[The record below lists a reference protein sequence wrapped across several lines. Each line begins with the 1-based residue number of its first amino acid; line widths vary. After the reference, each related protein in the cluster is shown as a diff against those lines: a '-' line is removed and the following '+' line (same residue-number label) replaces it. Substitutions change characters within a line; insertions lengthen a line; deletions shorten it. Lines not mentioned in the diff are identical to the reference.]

1 MKFQNLN
8 QYFSISKLSV
18 GKRLTLLTGIT
29 ALALL
34 VIASLAAF
42 ALTYATR
49 SAGDLHRQ
57 VENQA
62 NLSELIRTIDTG
74 VVETLNGL
82 NSGSMIWSEADQRM
96 QDARQS
102 FMQNW
107 QLLQEKVKDQ
117 SLEQQSKF
125 QDMQKT
131 VSGVTSI
138 FDQFSSMGTNQSRP
152 ALELFLLNDL
162 GYLLDPFRTATKNY
176 ADIMQQSAQAQYENT
191 QTTLSTSAIVGTALI
206 LLSIAGSLILARF
219 ILGSIL
225 IPVNA
230 IAGTVSKVQQGDT
243 DARTNIQGTDEL
255 SRLGAALDQLLNEK
269 VATLIQAEKENEVL
283 NNSVIELLEGTAKL
297 SDKDLT
303 TRLTVREDITG
314 PVADALNMVTKE
326 TSEALGKIT
335 HISKAVGVY
344 SVMVDEQTHKVVHVA
359 AEERAVIE
367 DTINKLESLSR
378 QMNLIAK
385 WCQSCNQIAKT
396 TAETTDKAYE
406 AVGNTVESMGE
417 IRESISETEKR
428 IKRLSERSQ
437 EISGII
443 DIINN
448 IAERTHVLALN
459 ASMQAAAAGEAGR
472 GFAVVADEVQRLA
485 ESSRNATSQISA
497 LVRNIQTETADA
509 VDNMNSSITQVVSGS
524 KRATQAGEQMQE
536 TQKTATDLLDAV
548 EKIARSSLTQ
558 AKEAQLVR
566 TQADSIEKSTHVTD
580 QELKR
585 QSLHTER
592 LRTASTL
599 LQQTVEV
606 FRIPEA
612 ALLQVNMP
620 ELLQSIPEEEP
631 AATPA
636 KNNEPT
642 IPSSYIRPS
651 SKEGLKQAS

>member
-1 MKFQNLN
+1 MKFQRLN
-8 QYFSISKLSV
+8 HFFSIEKLSV
-18 GKRLTLLTGIT
+18 GKRLTLLTGVT

-34 VIASLAAF
+34 VVASLAAF

-49 SAGDLHRQ
+49 SAGELHNQ

-96 QDARQS
+96 NEARS
-102 FMQNW
+102 NFMQNW
-107 QLLQEKVKDQ
+107 QLLVDKVQEQSADQ
-117 SLEQQSKF
+117 QARF
-125 QDMQKT
+125 QAMEST
-131 VSGVTSI
+131 VNGVISI
-138 FDQFSSMGTNQSRP
+138 FDQFNDMGTNQSRP

-162 GYLLDPFRTATKNY
+162 GYLLDPFRAATKNY
-176 ADIMQQSAQAQYENT
+176 ADLTQQIAQAKYENT
-191 QTTLSTSAIVGTALI
+191 QTTLSSSAIVGTILI
-206 LLSIAGSLILARF
+206 VLSLVGSLILARF

-225 IPVNA
+225 QPVTA
-230 IAGTVSKVQQGDT
+230 IANTVSKVKQGDT

-255 SRLGAALDQLLNEK
+255 SRLGEALDQLLNEK

-303 TRLTVREDITG
+303 TKLTVREDITG

-326 TSEALGKIT
+326 TAEALGKIT

-367 DTINKLESLSR
+367 DTIDKLEGLSK

-406 AVGNTVESMGE
+406 AVGNTVDSMGE

-437 EISGII
+437 EISSII

-497 LVRNIQTETADA
+497 LVRNIQSETADA

-524 KRATQAGEQMQE
+524 KRATQAGQQMQE
-536 TQKTATDLLDAV
+536 TQKTAADLLDAV

-566 TQADSIEKSTHVTD
+566 TQADSIEKSTHITD

-592 LRTASTL
+592 LRTASAL

-606 FRIPEA
+606 FRIPEN
-612 ALLQVNMP
+612 ALLQINLP
-620 ELLQSIPEEEP
+620 ELLQALPEEE
-631 AATPA
+631 A
-636 KNNEPT
+636 KETSPRSSEPT
-642 IPSSYIRPS
+642 IPGSFIRQ